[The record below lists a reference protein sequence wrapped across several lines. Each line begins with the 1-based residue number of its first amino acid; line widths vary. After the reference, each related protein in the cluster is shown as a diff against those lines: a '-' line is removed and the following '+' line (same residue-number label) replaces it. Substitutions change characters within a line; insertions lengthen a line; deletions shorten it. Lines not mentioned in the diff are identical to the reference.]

1 MRIAVAGGTGLMG
14 SLVVELA
21 AADGHEVV
29 VLARSRGV
37 DLVTGDGVETAL
49 AGVDGVVDVTN
60 IDTLSKDAAAG
71 FFSATT
77 RHLLDAEQRAGVR
90 HHVVLSIVGVDRVDL
105 GYYVGKRAQ
114 EALVVA
120 GDVPWTILRATQ
132 FHEFAAQML
141 DRVPG
146 PVAVLPRQRNQ
157 PVAAREVARALVDH
171 VTGPPAGLAPELAG
185 PQEENLAD
193 MARRLLR
200 ARGSRRRVV
209 QVRLPIKGAGA
220 MAGGGLLPTTD
231 GPRGVQT
238 YDQWLTEQVP

>member
-1 MRIAVAGGTGLMG
+1 MRIAVAGGTGLVG
-14 SLVVELA
+14 SLVVRIAE
-21 AADGHEVV
+21 ADGHDVV

-37 DLVTGDGVETAL
+37 DLLSGDGLEEAL
-49 AGVDGVVDVTN
+49 AGVEGVVDVTN
-60 IDTLSKDAAAG
+60 IETLSRAASVE

-77 RHLLDAEQRAGVR
+77 RNLLDAELRAGIR
-90 HHVVLSIVGVDRVDL
+90 HHVVLSIVGVDRVGL

-114 EALVVA
+114 EQLVA
-120 GDVPWTILRATQ
+120 DGRVPWTILRATQ

-171 VTGPPAGLAPELAG
+171 VTGPPAGFAPELAG

-193 MARRLLR
+193 MARRLLTR
-200 ARGSRRRVV
+200 RGSKRRVLAL
-209 QVRLPIKGAGA
+209 RLPVKGSGA
-220 MAGGGLLPTTD
+220 MAGGGLLPAAD

-238 YDQWLTEQVP
+238 YQQWLDQQVP